1 MIDPEACA
9 AVEAAF
15 AAAMG
20 ATHLDHKEGFFDLG
34 VDSLVIVKAMASLR
48 ERWPFL
54 RPVDVFDY
62 PTIESLATFISTRSA
77 SQA

>member
-1 MIDPEACA
+1 MTERDAGV

-20 ATHLDHKEGFFDLG
+20 VPGLDHQEGFFDLG
-34 VDSLVIVKAMASLR
+34 ADSLVIVKAMASLR

-54 RPVDVFDY
+54 RPVDVFAY
-62 PTIESLATFISTRSA
+62 PTIEQLAAFISARSA